1 MLTSCAIIRI
11 AMRLLL
17 LPILIPA
24 LTYAAKP
31 PTAAPAL
38 LPNEVAVILNSAEGT
53 VSLIDRRTY
62 EVVKRYPIGK
72 EPHHL
77 VISPDEKELIVAN
90 ASGNELVFLDPVT
103 GIEKHR
109 LKRISDPYQ
118 LGFSPDHKW
127 FLSISLRLDRVD
139 IYNAKDFSL
148 AKRIEVG
155 KTPSHVAFAQ
165 DSSMAFVTMQE
176 SGDIAAIDLNAQ
188 KVVWRLP
195 VGKQPAGIYVTPD
208 GKNLMVG
215 VMGSNYFSVVDWR
228 ARKVVKQITTGDG
241 AHNLQSMGDGKRVLV
256 SNRVSGTVNI
266 IQLSDFTVVGTIK
279 IPNGPD
285 DMELTRDGKELWV
298 TSRWSHKVYVVD
310 MANFQVKKIIPVG
323 RSPHGIYVH
332 SHAPRT

>member
-1 MLTSCAIIRI
+1 MGT

-17 LPILIPA
+17 ILIA
-24 LTYAAKP
+24 TLAVAA
-31 PTAAPAL
+31 TNAPVV

-53 VSLIDRRTY
+53 VSLIDRKTY

-77 VISPDEKELIVAN
+77 MITPDDKELIVAN
-90 ASGNELVFLDPVT
+90 ASSNELVFLDPVT
-103 GIEKHR
+103 GIEKR
-109 LKRISDPYQ
+109 RVKRISDPYQ
-118 LGFSPDHKW
+118 LGFSPDRKW

-139 IYNAKDFSL
+139 IYNAADFSL

-155 KTPSHVAFAQ
+155 RTPSHVAFAQ

-176 SGDIAAIDLNAQ
+176 SNDIAAIDLNVQ

-195 VGKQPAGIYVTPD
+195 VGKQPAGIYMTPD
-208 GKNLMVG
+208 GKHLMVG

-256 SNRVSGTVNI
+256 SNRVAGTVNI
-266 IQLSDFTVVGTIK
+266 IQLSDFTVTSTMK

-285 DMELTRDGKELWV
+285 DMELTRDGRELWV

-310 MANFQVKKIIPVG
+310 MATQQVKKIIPVG
-323 RSPHGIYVH
+323 RSPHGIYFH

>member
-1 MLTSCAIIRI
+1 
-11 AMRLLL
+11 MRPLLL
-17 LPILIPA
+17 LTATLAI
-24 LTYAAKP
+24 AATS
-31 PTAAPAL
+31 PTAPVL

-53 VSLIDRRTY
+53 VSLIDRKTY

-77 VISPDEKELIVAN
+77 MITPDDKELIVAN
-90 ASGNELVFLDPVT
+90 ASSNELVFLDPVT

-118 LGFSPDHKW
+118 LGFTPNRKW

-139 IYNAKDFSL
+139 IYNANDYSL

-155 KTPSHVAFAQ
+155 RTPSHVAFAQ

-176 SGDIAAIDLNAQ
+176 SGDIAAIDLNTQ
-188 KVVWRLP
+188 KVAWRLA
-195 VGKQPAGIYVTPD
+195 VGKQPAGIYMTPD
-208 GKNLMVG
+208 GKNLLVG
-215 VMGSNYFSVVDWR
+215 VMGANYFSVVDWR
-228 ARKVVKQITTGDG
+228 ARKVVKQIITGEG
-241 AHNLQSMGDGKRVLV
+241 AHNAQSMGDGKHILV

-285 DMELTRDGKELWV
+285 DMELTKDGKELWV
-298 TSRWSHKVYVVD
+298 TSRWSHKVFVVD
-310 MANFQVKKIIPVG
+310 MATQQVKKIIPVG
-323 RSPHGIYVH
+323 RSPHGIYFH